1 MPKKHEN
8 ETDPFKYSF
17 GLTSLFS
24 MISAQMSQMMSQLN
38 QFSYQYQASFA
49 QPAYQQP
56 PTSQPGMMP
65 CAGVPHAARAA

>member
-1 MPKKHEN
+1 
-8 ETDPFKYSF
+8 
-17 GLTSLFS
+17 
-24 MISAQMSQMMSQLN
+24 MSQLN